1 MRRAEG
7 APRTAYASLLSALR
21 FLEEA
26 GEVPEA
32 ERLHCSPA
40 LANAEK
46 ELSLAAAAAAAQTS
60 GHEARGPAPQLPLA
74 VLAAL
79 ERVVLNPELPD
90 YHRAFAGFRLLRHW
104 SSLRWDDTQGLPPS
118 SLEERARGVTGTLD
132 RTKTSGRG
140 KLHQVLPVFWSL
152 GAHLEKP
159 WLGETVNLL
168 TKGSFAF
175 ERDFLLPLPVDGS
188 FKAASRRRAL
198 YSDSAAFSQLL
209 WASLTD
215 AEGVQLLPHG
225 AGAFFTEHSDR
236 AGLDSWAA
244 ALGVGVSER
253 AFLGRWRAGGSTD
266 TYVRTALRV
275 VENVQ
280 LLAASRAQQSLGG
293 GPDFFGEE
301 ELLNRMFK
309 FLVSRGWSEA
319 AAAAVEKRLTVADY
333 SLSPQQQLP
342 DLPTDWSLADWSSA
356 AVPGDEATV
365 SETELGPFEAP
376 VPEAEL
382 VHAFAQAVQ
391 ADRAP
396 AVPVQGYVISV
407 TRGGRHRKLHHVG
420 SCRFVPGVDYR
431 QYEVYGDVMP
441 GMSEMDS
448 RCSWCFG
455 RGPGIDPVLDEEG
468 SGAESLDSSSSSTAE
483 KPARKKARKP

>member
-1 MRRAEG
+1 LRPRSLSADFETHRRASLHKKEKADFRRLEVAALADLPTAWRGKVYRRTEVADTAHKREEDEAKERARWAKELAGLLLEANLPFARALAGSSLDGASLRCCRGLRARTLAQRVSCWRPFRRWLLTTTGASWPQDTSVVLDYLEVRRAEG
-7 APRTAYASLLSALR
+7 APRTAFASLLSALR

-32 ERLHCSPA
+32 ERLYCNPA
-40 LANAEK
+40 LTNAEK
-46 ELSLAAAAAAAQTS
+46 EFSLAAAATAAQTS
-60 GHEARGPAPQLPLA
+60 GSRQTRGQAPQLPLA

-79 ERVVLNPELPD
+79 ERVVLDTELPA

-215 AEGVQLLPHG
+215 AEGVQLLPQG
-225 AGAFFTEHSDR
+225 RGRSSPNTLTGPALTLGPPLWEWASPS
-236 AGLDSWAA
+236 GLSW
-244 ALGVGVSER
+244 E
-253 AFLGRWRAGGSTD
+253 
-266 TYVRTALRV
+266 
-275 VENVQ
+275 
-280 LLAASRAQQSLGG
+280 GG
-293 GPDFFGEE
+293 GQ
-301 ELLNRMFK
+301 
-309 FLVSRGWSEA
+309 A
-319 AAAAVEKRLTVADY
+319 A
-333 SLSPQQQLP
+333 PQTPTSGLP
-342 DLPTDWSLADWSSA
+342 
-356 AVPGDEATV
+356 
-365 SETELGPFEAP
+365 
-376 VPEAEL
+376 
-382 VHAFAQAVQ
+382 
-391 ADRAP
+391 
-396 AVPVQGYVISV
+396 
-407 TRGGRHRKLHHVG
+407 
-420 SCRFVPGVDYR
+420 
-431 QYEVYGDVMP
+431 
-441 GMSEMDS
+441 
-448 RCSWCFG
+448 
-455 RGPGIDPVLDEEG
+455 
-468 SGAESLDSSSSSTAE
+468 
-483 KPARKKARKP
+483 

>member
-1 MRRAEG
+1 LELGEMLLALGQAMALHALACDLGPSAHKRVGALRSLALSADLETHRRASLHQKERDDLRRLEVAALADLPTAWRGKVYRRTEVADTAHKREEDEAKERARWAKELAGLLLEANLPFARALGGTSLDGASLRCCRGLRARTLAQRVSCWRPFRRWLLTTTGAPWPLTTSVVLDYLEVRRAEG

-32 ERLHCSPA
+32 ERLYCSPA

-79 ERVVLNPELPD
+79 ERVVLNSELPD

-152 GAHLEKP
+152 GAYLEKP
-159 WLGETVNLL
+159 WLAETVKLF
-168 TKGSFAF
+168 TKDSFGF
-175 ERDFLLPLPVDGS
+175 DRDFLLPLPANSD

-215 AEGVQLLPHG
+215 AGGVQLLPRG
-225 AGAFFTEHSDR
+225 AGAFTEHSDR

-244 ALGVGVSER
+244 ALGVGASER

-266 TYVRTALRV
+266 AYVRTALRV
-275 VENVQ
+275 V
-280 LLAASRAQQSLGG
+280 
-293 GPDFFGEE
+293 
-301 ELLNRMFK
+301 
-309 FLVSRGWSEA
+309 
-319 AAAAVEKRLTVADY
+319 
-333 SLSPQQQLP
+333 
-342 DLPTDWSLADWSSA
+342 
-356 AVPGDEATV
+356 
-365 SETELGPFEAP
+365 
-376 VPEAEL
+376 
-382 VHAFAQAVQ
+382 
-391 ADRAP
+391 
-396 AVPVQGYVISV
+396 
-407 TRGGRHRKLHHVG
+407 
-420 SCRFVPGVDYR
+420 
-431 QYEVYGDVMP
+431 
-441 GMSEMDS
+441 
-448 RCSWCFG
+448 
-455 RGPGIDPVLDEEG
+455 
-468 SGAESLDSSSSSTAE
+468 
-483 KPARKKARKP
+483 

>member
-1 MRRAEG
+1 M
-7 APRTAYASLLSALR
+7 PR

-32 ERLHCSPA
+32 ERLHSDPA

-46 ELSLAAAAAAAQTS
+46 ELSLAAAATTAQSSRQT
-60 GHEARGPAPQLPLA
+60 RGQAPQLPLA

-79 ERVVLNPELPD
+79 ERAVLNSELPA

-104 SSLRWDDTQGLPPS
+104 CSLRWDDTQGLPPS

-140 KLHQVLPVFWSL
+140 KQHQVLPVFWSL

-159 WLGETVNLL
+159 WLTEAVKLL
-168 TKGSFAF
+168 TTNSFAF
-175 ERDFLLPLPVDGS
+175 ERDFLLPLPADGG
-188 FKAASRRRAL
+188 FTAASRRRAL

-215 AEGVQLLPHG
+215 TEGAQLLPHG

-266 TYVRTALRV
+266 SYVQTALRV

-280 LLAASRAQQSLGG
+280 LLAASRAQQSHAG

-301 ELLNRMFK
+301 ELLNRMSK
-309 FLVSRGWSEA
+309 FLVARGWSEE
-319 AAAAVEKRLTVADY
+319 AAAAVEKRLKVANYD
-333 SLSPQQQLP
+333 LSPQQQLP
-342 DLPTDWSLADWSSA
+342 DLPKDWSLADWSA
-356 AVPGDEATV
+356 AAEPTGVTPDPEAALV
-365 SETELGPFEAP
+365 SSEVP
-376 VPEAEL
+376 VPEADL
-382 VHAFAQAVQ
+382 VQAFAQAIQ
-391 ADRAP
+391 DDRAP
-396 AVPVQGYVISV
+396 AAPVRGYVISV

-431 QYEVYGDVMP
+431 QYEVYGDVLP
-441 GMSEMDS
+441 DRSEMDS

-455 RGPGIDPVLDEEG
+455 RGPGSDQVPEEEG
-468 SGAESLDSSSSSTAE
+468 SGAESLDSSSSSTE
-483 KPARKKARKP
+483 GKPAPKKARKP